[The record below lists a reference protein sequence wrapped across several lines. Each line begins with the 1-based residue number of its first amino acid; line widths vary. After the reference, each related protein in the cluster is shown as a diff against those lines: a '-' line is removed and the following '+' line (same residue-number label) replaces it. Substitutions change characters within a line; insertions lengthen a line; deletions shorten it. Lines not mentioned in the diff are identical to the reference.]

1 MSSTTS
7 NPRHF
12 RRLPEFYP
20 PPGQGR
26 AGKCTR
32 CRERALVRLPS
43 HHANFCP
50 DCFDRFFIRAVEKA
64 VKKLELDSD
73 RPIGVAVS
81 GGKDSLALW
90 DVLRRLGFDALGLHL
105 DLGIG
110 EFSEASLAAVDNFAA
125 SRGLEYRTAR
135 LVDEFGHTIHE
146 LDRRL
151 PRDTCSVC
159 GQLKR
164 IFLNKMAVDHHRS
177 ILATGH
183 NLDDEAGR
191 LLGNLLRRRTRYLE
205 KFHPRL
211 HAAHPKQ
218 ADRVKPLYRLDEF
231 EITAYVR
238 VHDIRPDA
246 GPGCPFNRG
255 ATSRFHKE
263 ALELLE
269 DRMPGTK
276 RNFMFGYLKQQN
288 QPLSE
293 DVFQACRRCGQP
305 TSVDLCAACRL
316 KERLD
321 QTPDRR
327 KTQNID

>member
-1 MSSTTS
+1 
-7 NPRHF
+7 
-12 RRLPEFYP
+12 
-20 PPGQGR
+20 
-26 AGKCTR
+26 
-32 CRERALVRLPS
+32 
-43 HHANFCP
+43 
-50 DCFDRFFIRAVEKA
+50 
-64 VKKLELDSD
+64 
-73 RPIGVAVS
+73 VAVS

-276 RNFMFGYLKQQN
+276 RNFMFGYLEQQN